1 MVHVY
6 LCKTILP
13 NFKRNNPNFFFQLIE
28 NTRHFSN
35 IEKLFEAFNKCVV
48 GIHKLLKITQ
58 LCLHKAV
65 GCLLKIH
72 FSNITCRY
80 FPLVQFFCSR
90 IGVNS
95 LTSHSFFFFIGNTCN
110 STDVAAPPL
119 YPRPPPHIYTLLL
132 YHLLPL

>member
-13 NFKRNNPNFFFQLIE
+13 NFKRNNRNFFFQLIE

-65 GCLLKIH
+65 GCLLKYI
-72 FSNITCRY
+72 F
-80 FPLVQFFCSR
+80 R
-90 IGVNS
+90 IS
-95 LTSHSFFFFIGNTCN
+95 PADIFHSYSSF
-110 STDVAAPPL
+110 AAG
-119 YPRPPPHIYTLLL
+119 
-132 YHLLPL
+132 